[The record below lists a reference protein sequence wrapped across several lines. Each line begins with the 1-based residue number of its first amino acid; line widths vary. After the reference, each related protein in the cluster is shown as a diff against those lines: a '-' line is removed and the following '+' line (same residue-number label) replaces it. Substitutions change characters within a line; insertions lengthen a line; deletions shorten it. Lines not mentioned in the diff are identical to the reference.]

1 MGHMS
6 VLGRSDAQSD
16 VVHRASAAT
25 PAKTLRCP
33 TRRPRPLKPWP
44 RCTPLPMRHIAMRR
58 APNHGLRGRG
68 QMAPYSLK
76 PL

>member
-1 MGHMS
+1 MEHMS
-6 VLGRSDAQSD
+6 VLGRSGVQTDEA
-16 VVHRASAAT
+16 HRASAAT
-25 PAKTLRCP
+25 PSKTHRCP
-33 TRRPRPLKPWP
+33 TEGRAPLNCGRVPHLC
-44 RCTPLPMRHIAMRR
+44 RCFSIAMRR